1 VAESEPRQRP
11 AQGGWVPIPDPTA
24 LTSSLVDAAKE
35 EMRRELQHVQAL
47 VMAHLGTMEAKLRI
61 IEMQLMECPKLI
73 DHALREGKELLQE
86 RLRTQDERFHGIQVQ
101 FHERDTR
108 ADDASRATRT
118 AIEAAL
124 IAQRENAAQQMQA
137 QKEAAAA
144 QHANSE
150 QSRSRIEAT
159 TQHQI
164 EQLMTLLH
172 ATTGAIT
179 GKVDD
184 LKERLTLIEGR
195 TVGITAATGR
205 HDVMETSGRQLSS
218 QHIAILAVLVSAISL
233 IAMVLLR
240 R

>member
-1 VAESEPRQRP
+1 MAESEHGPRGPQP
-11 AQGGWVPIPDPTA
+11 GWVPVPDPTA
-24 LTSSLVDAAKE
+24 LTSSAVSAAKE

-47 VMAHLGTMEAKLRI
+47 VMAHLGTIEAKIGI
-61 IEMQLMECPKLI
+61 IEIQLMECPKMI
-73 DHALREGKELLQE
+73 DHALREGKELLAE
-86 RLRTQDERFHGIQVQ
+86 RLRTQEERFHGIQVQ
-101 FHERDTR
+101 FQERDKR
-108 ADDASRATRT
+108 SEDASRATRT
-118 AIEAAL
+118 AIDAAL
-124 IAQRENAAQQMQA
+124 IAQRESAAQQMEA
-137 QKEAAAA
+137 QKEAVTA
-144 QHANSE
+144 QHAHSE
-150 QSRSRIEAT
+150 QARSRIEVT

-195 TVGITAATGR
+195 TVGITAAVGR
-205 HDVMETSGRQLSS
+205 HDVMETSGRQISS
-218 QHIAILAVLVSAISL
+218 QHIAIVAVLMSAVSL